1 MIYCTSAGSIVSVNL
16 LDEEGA
22 LCNITL
28 PLQEFVA
35 LSEGRNAEEQRIA
48 LLTWKGLQAA
58 A

>member
-1 MIYCTSAGSIVSVNL
+1 MIECTAAGSIVSVDL
-16 LDEEGA
+16 IDEQGA
-22 LCNITL
+22 LCNVSL
-28 PLQEFVA
+28 RLREFIA

>member
-1 MIYCTSAGSIVSVNL
+1 MRLDLIDDDGARVSVS
-16 LDEEGA
+16 
-22 LCNITL
+22 L

-35 LSEGRNAEEQRIA
+35 LSEGLNEEEPRIA